1 MTRSVSRVTQLSW
14 PEFLILMERIKV
26 DGDEAERSE
35 RIISEDEFSE

>member
-1 MTRSVSRVTQLSW
+1 MTQLSW

-26 DGDEAERSE
+26 DADEAERSE